1 VPDAKTILGRALPR
15 AGRTILLLCKL
26 MLPIS
31 LGVALLRWTGAL
43 ERIGAPFAPAMALFR
58 LPGEAAVALLTAQLA
73 GIYALLG
80 AMAVLPLGPESI
92 TILGAMTLVAHN
104 LIIESAVQDRAGT
117 PWWWVVIVRLVTSI
131 LIGLLVAWSIRGLQ
145 SLHIPPLWLRIVPQS
160 NPAAIPETGGFARFL
175 LQWGEEALRLLVK
188 VALVVTAMMIATEW
202 IRAAGILERLERAT
216 RPLVHALGISERLAF
231 PWLTAQILGVTFG
244 SGLLIEELRE
254 READPA
260 EVRALHT
267 SIGISHSFW
276 EDTILLTVV
285 GASVFW
291 ILVPR
296 IVASALVV
304 RAIAPLPFGLRRARD
319 GLRK

>member
-1 VPDAKTILGRALPR
+1 VHDVTHILGRALPR

-43 ERIGAPFAPAMALFR
+43 ERIAALFAPAMALFH

-80 AMAVLPLGPESI
+80 ALAVLPLGPESI

-104 LIIESAVQDRAGT
+104 LIVESAVQDRAGT
-117 PWWWVVIVRLVTSI
+117 PWWWVVIVRLVTSV
-131 LIGLLVAWSIRGLQ
+131 LIGLLVAWAIRGLQ
-145 SLHIPPLWLRIVPQS
+145 SLHIPALWLRIAPQPS
-160 NPAAIPETGGFARFL
+160 PAAMPEAGSFARFL

-202 IRAAGILERLERAT
+202 IRAVGLLTRLERAT
-216 RPLVHALGISERLAF
+216 RPLVRLLGISERLAF

-285 GASVFW
+285 GASIFW

-296 IVASALVV
+296 LVASALVV
-304 RAIAPLPFGLRRARD
+304 RLIAPLPFGLRRTR
-319 GLRK
+319 GELRK